1 MKTFALP
8 FAVLLA
14 LAGSAAQAQVHVGI
28 ELGLP
33 EVPNLVV
40 VSPGIQVV
48 EGFGDEVFL
57 QGGWYW
63 CRRSDGWYRSRS
75 PRSHFDWVDRGRVP
89 GGLSRMPAG
98 RYQNW
103 HHGESDHAMGGHA
116 MGGHDMGGHAM
127 GGHDMGGHAM
137 GGPGHAEP
145 ARHQQAAPGRAMPEA
160 RHAEAAPAHHQEAG
174 HQGGHEGGH
183 EAGHEGGHEGG
194 HH

>member
-1 MKTFALP
+1 MKSFALP

-33 EVPNLVV
+33 EVPSLVV

-63 CRRSDGWYRSRS
+63 CRRSDGWYRARS
-75 PRSHFDWVDRGRVP
+75 PRAHFDWVDRGRVP
-89 GGLSRMPAG
+89 RGLSRMPSG

-103 HHGESDHAMGGHA
+103 HHAEPGHA
-116 MGGHDMGGHAM
+116 MGGHMMGGPAHAM
-127 GGHDMGGHAM
+127 PAGHHED
-137 GGPGHAEP
+137 GPGHATPHPLHE
-145 ARHQQAAPGRAMPEA
+145 AGPGRAMAEPRHGQAGPE
-160 RHAEAAPAHHQEAG
+160 HHPD
-174 HQGGHEGGH
+174 GGHARGGEGGRP
-183 EAGHEGGHEGG
+183 
-194 HH
+194 